1 MTGQTSVPL
10 DEGQL
15 RVPEAATRE
24 EVAAIAAAVG
34 AHLRDQELAAAAAA
48 SATADDDGSR
58 WTGER
63 FRYAGRLE
71 DLTGTP
77 HRVPLG
83 APDDDWTTAGRL
95 EGLK

>member
-1 MTGQTSVPL
+1 MTGHTSVPL
-10 DEGQL
+10 EEGRLQ
-15 RVPEAATRE
+15 VPAAATRE
-24 EVAAIAAAVG
+24 EAAAIAAAVG

-48 SATADDDGSR
+48 SAADGDADR

-71 DLTGTP
+71 SLTGTP
-77 HRVPLG
+77 HRVPLD